1 MCSRSLAAT
10 PLRRCGAAV
19 RMNLM
24 SPCCAAN
31 SFRAPQPSNSPSH
44 HALQKVIPGWRNCSR
59 FNACL
64 LSGGEFSAMFSKCSR
79 KSSAISGPDKSSI
92 FMSMKNFAPLRIHT
106 TANVRLRSK
115 RLPIRRRRLLT
126 GNRLDPI
133 RCYRA
138 PEADSQFFHSVES
151 HELRQSDCRYQQ
163 CELRQDHADARL
175 GRRNLHWHNRR
186 SGRRSTIDPAFAT
199 SAVLKIFT
207 LQRCTFVDSAI
218 PHSICWWI
226 LNFFILGGDTMRYM
240 MFIKHTEDYRME
252 EVPQSLFD
260 AMGEFV
266 GEAMKNGS
274 MIDTAGLQPTAKGK
288 RVRLK
293 GGKLSVI
300 DGPFAETKEVI
311 GGYALVE
318 AKSNDEALALA
329 TRFMDLHRIH
339 WPAFEGEC
347 EVRPL
352 ENMEP
357 PK

>member
-1 MCSRSLAAT
+1 
-10 PLRRCGAAV
+10 V
-19 RMNLM
+19 
-24 SPCCAAN
+24 
-31 SFRAPQPSNSPSH
+31 PSE
-44 HALQKVIPGWRNCSR
+44 C
-59 FNACL
+59 
-64 LSGGEFSAMFSKCSR
+64 EFF
-79 KSSAISGPDKSSI
+79 
-92 FMSMKNFAPLRIHT
+92 NFADVRAKPANDATGGPVGGPRLIQLSLRVSSEDFSRDNAAHLSIPLSPFDM
-106 TANVRLRSK
+106 L
-115 RLPIRRRRLLT
+115 
-126 GNRLDPI
+126 
-133 RCYRA
+133 
-138 PEADSQFFHSVES
+138 
-151 HELRQSDCRYQQ
+151 
-163 CELRQDHADARL
+163 
-175 GRRNLHWHNRR
+175 
-186 SGRRSTIDPAFAT
+186 
-199 SAVLKIFT
+199 
-207 LQRCTFVDSAI
+207 VDSE
-218 PHSICWWI
+218 
-226 LNFFILGGDTMRYM
+226 LFILGGDTMRYM